1 MALGPAHV
9 CACPGLTNSVLVTF
23 DVWALLGFCW
33 WFWHGYAFLPGES
46 TRGCTQP
53 MLLAGTCPGVFQAT
67 RWSRSRDPR
76 GEVLTERLLKKTSA
90 RRHTEIVDMVSKNS
104 TMEVVHLSCATDF
117 EHFET
122 FYFNT
127 SHAPLNHSSLIPWGQ
142 RCYSQ
147 VVPVE
152 IGSRQAS
159 KMKALVV
166 AGWMCP

>member
-1 MALGPAHV
+1 M
-9 CACPGLTNSVLVTF
+9 
-23 DVWALLGFCW
+23 
-33 WFWHGYAFLPGES
+33 
-46 TRGCTQP
+46 
-53 MLLAGTCPGVFQAT
+53 
-67 RWSRSRDPR
+67 
-76 GEVLTERLLKKTSA
+76 LTERLLKKTSA
-90 RRHTEIVDMVSKNS
+90 RRHTKIVDMVSKNS

-117 EHFET
+117 EHFEA

-127 SHAPLNHSSLIPWGQ
+127 SHAALNHSSLIPWGQ

-166 AGWMCP
+166 AGWMCSVTCLLGAASPNVHGRMALATSWASRRICRQEDAQNICCKTWAGHVLCQKDSTTGKRVLPKDGVIRR